1 MRIGLITPGFS
12 ADESDWCIPALL
24 DLVREL
30 SARHDLH
37 VLTLRYPHQR
47 RTYQVYGATVHAL
60 GGATA
65 GGLHRLPLLA
75 RGLAAIRQAHHQAPF
90 DVLHGLWADEPGF
103 LAVSAGRLLGVP
115 AVVSLLGGELVALP
129 EIGYGGQLSRSN
141 RWLTGQALRHAHAVT
156 TGSELLREIAAPCV
170 GRGRLA
176 VQPLGVDTHLFSP
189 AQPDRVPKGVI
200 TLAGEFKLL
209 HVASLVPIKDQVTL
223 LRSVALVAKQHPGVH
238 LHVLGDGPLRVLLDT
253 EAQALNLSEH
263 VTFHGNVPHER
274 LSDFYRA
281 ADLFVLSSRYESQS
295 LVVLEAAACG
305 CPATG
310 TAVGILPELLLP
322 EYLAPVGDSAALAA
336 AIEHGLEQPR
346 RLVEAGFTAHRIA
359 INRYS
364 LGQTVPA
371 FEALY
376 LTLAT
381 SSGSDAEQPNDT

>member
-1 MRIGLITPGFS
+1 VRIGLITPGFS

-30 SARHDLH
+30 SSRHDVY

-47 RTYQVYGATVHAL
+47 RTYQVFGATVHSL

-65 GGLHRLPLLA
+65 GGLHRLPLLT
-75 RGLAAIRQAHHQAPF
+75 RGLAAMRQAHRQAPF

-141 RWLTGQALRHAHAVT
+141 RWLTGQALRRAQVVT
-156 TGSELLREIAAPCV
+156 TGSELLREIATPYV
-170 GRGRLA
+170 SHGRLA
-176 VQPLGVDTHLFSP
+176 VRPLGVDTHLFCP
-189 AQPDRVPKGVI
+189 AQPDIVPEDVLD
-200 TLAGEFKLL
+200 LAGQFKLL

-223 LRSVALVAKQHPGVH
+223 LRSMALVAKQHPGVH
-238 LHVLGDGPLRVLLDT
+238 LHVLGDGPLRASLNT
-253 EAQALNLSEH
+253 EARALNVSEH
-263 VTFHGNVPHER
+263 VTFHGDVPHER
-274 LSDFYRA
+274 LPNFYRA

-305 CPATG
+305 CPAVG
-310 TAVGILPELLLP
+310 TAVGILPELLPP
-322 EYLAPVGDSAALAA
+322 EHLAPVGDSPALAA
-336 AIEHGLEQPR
+336 AVGRLLEQPPLLADAGIVAC
-346 RLVEAGFTAHRIA
+346 RLA
-359 INRYS
+359 NSRYS
-364 LGQTVPA
+364 LSQTAPD

-376 LTLAT
+376 RTLA
-381 SSGSDAEQPNDT
+381 SSSSSDAEHPDDA